1 MRRKAFRC
9 LMPMFLTMAFAAVL
23 PAGTRAEDLKRAAL
37 ERFGGTG
44 LRFRTGKTLRFE
56 EVDRRLAE
64 ITAWLAEQG
73 AQGLAPGELRLTFGE
88 IFAVPSP
95 QALFPLTNTVVRLA
109 PEESL
114 SGLTVRD
121 ERGRELGAYR
131 FKYSFTSSKGKTYTL
146 WCFQY
151 ETPEGRLQQTGHAL
165 LLDRW
170 LARWTEIASRVLVR
184 FPEPPPG
191 PAGDPPTGR
200 E

>member
-1 MRRKAFRC
+1 MRRKWFHC
-9 LMPMFLTMAFAAVL
+9 LLSMFLTVAFAAVL
-23 PAGTRAEDLKRAAL
+23 PAGTRVDDLKKSLLA
-37 ERFGGTG
+37 RFGGTG
-44 LRFRTGKTLRFE
+44 LRFRTGKILRFE

-64 ITAWLAEQG
+64 ITSWLAGQG
-73 AQGLAPGELRLTFGE
+73 AEGLAPGELRLTFGE
-88 IFAVPSP
+88 LFTAPSP

-170 LARWTEIASRVLVR
+170 LALWPEIAARVLVC

-191 PAGDPPTGR
+191 RAGEPPQ
-200 E
+200 